1 MHWDLSLGETSL
13 GSISGQPMSKRARDP
28 GLQQAVS
35 CFDKAGSSPPRERLP
50 KRDGLMA
57 VVWQTWLALLV

>member
-1 MHWDLSLGETSL
+1 
-13 GSISGQPMSKRARDP
+13 MSKRARDP

-57 VVWQTWLALLV
+57 VVWQT